1 MKLSRPRLTAS
12 LLFLTVLA
20 SGGVMLAQSDF
31 AVGSIIRGFDFPSR
45 DAKTGKM
52 QYRITGD
59 KAIVMTANR
68 IEVHKLKIEIFNDDK
83 VGTTIQSPVSDYWRL
98 ESRRTSNVGVEILW
112 PGASATSK
120 QMEWDLP
127 KSKGVLRGNVV
138 VTIENLQSKTL
149 K

>member
-1 MKLSRPRLTAS
+1 MKFSKPRLAAA
-12 LLFLTVLA
+12 FLALA
-20 SGGVMLAQSDF
+20 MLGGGGVIVAQSDF

-45 DAKTGKM
+45 DPKTGKM
-52 QYRITGD
+52 VFRITGE

-68 IEVHKLKIEIFNDDK
+68 IEVHQLKIEIFNNDK
-83 VGTTIQSPVSDYWRL
+83 VGTTVQSPVSDYWRL
-98 ESRRTSNVGVEILW
+98 ENRLTSNTGVEIMW

-127 KSKGVLRGNVV
+127 KSKGTLRGNVV
-138 VTIENLQSKTL
+138 VVIDNIQNKIP